1 MNSVDIRRPKL
12 AAALKWGIGLV
23 AVFVAGLA
31 AITIVKGILALSL
44 LGLAA
49 AAVIYGS
56 PWAAMKLANM
66 SLSAQKHEA
75 RENPIETRQNMAVQM
90 RQQLASG
97 EEALTLFAGAVADF
111 ADQVK
116 ALKRDQ
122 PDDAADFDEQLAKMR
137 ELLSF
142 REKAWQ
148 NAKATVV
155 EFEKATGRAANKW
168 KVAQV
173 AARVNKLS
181 GAAIGTEMDKL
192 LAAESLD
199 SVQSAMNRAFADMD
213 RAIRAESVPQLAAQ
227 PTHTIDVNAVEIREK
242 VRL

>member
-31 AITIVKGILALSL
+31 AITIVQGILALSL
-44 LGLAA
+44 LGIAA
-49 AAVIYGS
+49 AAVVYGS

-75 RENPIETRQNMAVQM
+75 RENPIETRQTMALRM
-90 RQQLASG
+90 RADHKAGG
-97 EEALTLFAGAVADF
+97 ELLTTFSAEVMNF

-116 ALKRDQ
+116 ALKHEQ
-122 PDDAADFDEQLAKMR
+122 PDDSADFDTQLESMR
-137 ELLSF
+137 QLLEH
-142 REKAWQ
+142 RRQKWNEAG
-148 NAKATVV
+148 AAI
-155 EFEKATGRAANKW
+155 EAFEKATERAARKW
-168 KVAQV
+168 KVAQS
-173 AARVNKLS
+173 AAALQKLS
-181 GAAIGTEMDKL
+181 GAAENKAMDKL

-199 SVQSAMNRAFADMD
+199 AVQTAMNRAL
-213 RAIRAESVPQLAAQ
+213 AEMNHALAVEAPPQLAAQ
-227 PTHTIDVNAVEIREK
+227 PSHTIDVNAVEIREK